1 MPASLLTRIPKIPH
15 PPYHGLFAS
24 ISSMALL
31 GLLCTHKIPRHPLIV
46 ATWAYGS
53 YCLNGVWL
61 RLKLAQVKATIEW
74 AVDTYLKKEGACE
87 DCRKN
92 IIQRDPEHLV
102 KLLAD
107 LTRARILAGGT
118 QPTGSTD
125 KQTTEE
131 KDTSEAAEEEEESD
145 EQKTA
150 TEDSAEG
157 ALGPIST

>member
-15 PPYHGLFAS
+15 PPYYGLFAS

-31 GLLCTHKIPRHPLIV
+31 GLLCTHKIPRHPLV
-46 ATWAYGS
+46 VVSWAYGS
-53 YCLNGVWL
+53 YCLNGIWL

-92 IIQRDPEHLV
+92 IIHRDPEHLV

-107 LTRARILAGGT
+107 LTRAKVLAGGT
-118 QPTGSTD
+118 QSTGSTD

-131 KDTSEAAEEEEESD
+131 EDASEATEEEEGSD
-145 EQKTA
+145 DQEPV
-150 TEDSAEG
+150 TEDRMDESAESS
-157 ALGPIST
+157 ST